1 MARPKN
7 ELIDSRTKRKPSLK
21 TGSST
26 TGTYLESH
34 FKSAIESIDKI
45 ARNVR
50 EEELIM
56 QSENDWKFVAMV
68 IDRCFLWIFVL
79 VCIVGTTTLFVQ
91 PLGKINNEWAWLVN
105 WKNQS
110 TYSCTK
116 LYHEKLNLIIIMA
129 VVNTN
134 LQTTGNIAFI

>member
-7 ELIDSRTKRKPSLK
+7 EMIDLRSKRKASLK
-21 TGSST
+21 AAS
-26 TGTYLESH
+26 GTILESH
-34 FKSAIESIDKI
+34 FKVWNFETSVWKTIPQSAIESIDKI

-91 PLGKINNEWAWLVN
+91 PLGKINNDWN
-105 WKNQS
+105 
-110 TYSCTK
+110 SCK
-116 LYHEKLNLIIIMA
+116 
-129 VVNTN
+129 
-134 LQTTGNIAFI
+134 

>member
-7 ELIDSRTKRKPSLK
+7 ELIDLRTKRKPSLK
-21 TGSST
+21 IGSTSSNSGGA

-68 IDRCFLWIFVL
+68 IDRCFLWVFVL
-79 VCIVGTTTLFVQ
+79 VCIIGTTTLFVQ
-91 PLGKINNEWAWLVN
+91 PLGTINNE
-105 WKNQS
+105 
-110 TYSCTK
+110 
-116 LYHEKLNLIIIMA
+116 
-129 VVNTN
+129 
-134 LQTTGNIAFI
+134 